1 MYIVRK
7 YQIHFYALYKTDFCF
22 VSFSGRF
29 RSECKLIS
37 YYPTMTEEE
46 TVMTFSKPLFL
57 NLKIKNKIKKINCKA
72 LYLKMGLSPACH
84 TPVTFLAEISLWI
97 IILVFL
103 IFTKLWMVVGW
114 WHCDFLYLRDV
125 FHLEIKKEY

>member
-1 MYIVRK
+1 
-7 YQIHFYALYKTDFCF
+7 
-22 VSFSGRF
+22 
-29 RSECKLIS
+29 
-37 YYPTMTEEE
+37 
-46 TVMTFSKPLFL
+46 
-57 NLKIKNKIKKINCKA
+57 
-72 LYLKMGLSPACH
+72 MGLFPACH

-114 WHCDFLYLRDV
+114 WHCDCLYLRDV

>member
-46 TVMTFSKPLFL
+46 TVMTFAKPLFL
-57 NLKIKNKIKKINCKA
+57 NLKIKNKFKKNQLQSSLPQNGPVPSLSYTCHITCRNLPVNHNTGFSDIHKTLNGCRLVA
-72 LYLKMGLSPACH
+72 L
-84 TPVTFLAEISLWI
+84 
-97 IILVFL
+97 
-103 IFTKLWMVVGW
+103 
-114 WHCDFLYLRDV
+114 
-125 FHLEIKKEY
+125 